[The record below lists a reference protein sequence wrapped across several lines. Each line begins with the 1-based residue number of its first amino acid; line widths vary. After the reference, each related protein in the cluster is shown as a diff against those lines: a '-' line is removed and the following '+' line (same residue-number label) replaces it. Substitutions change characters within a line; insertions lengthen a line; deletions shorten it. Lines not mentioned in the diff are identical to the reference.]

1 MFDWFLQKK
10 SCPGRQL
17 FHMQS
22 TEQPSVCEAFLI
34 YGDGSFKKRGVRGHL
49 AGDKHRGG
57 GPSKA
62 KFSNIIPPKTIN

>member
-1 MFDWFLQKK
+1 
-10 SCPGRQL
+10 
-17 FHMQS
+17 MQS